1 MSNKTKDKLNIIVTG
16 GTGRF
21 GSMLKKIKT
30 NYNVFYPNKK
40 ELNILNSKSIEDYI
54 KKKEG
59 KNIDTLGWPFK
70 TNEHS

>member
-1 MSNKTKDKLNIIVTG
+1 
-16 GTGRF
+16 
-21 GSMLKKIKT
+21 MLKKIKT